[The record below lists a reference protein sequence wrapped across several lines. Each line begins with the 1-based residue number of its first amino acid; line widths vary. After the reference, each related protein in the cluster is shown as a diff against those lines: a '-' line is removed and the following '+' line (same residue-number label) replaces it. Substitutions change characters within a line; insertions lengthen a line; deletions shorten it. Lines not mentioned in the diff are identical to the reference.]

1 MPNKGICKTVHVHF
15 QGIDI
20 WEDFLPIKLGSADII
35 LGLQW
40 LTTLGMTHTDWKL
53 QTMTFKFGNQDVTI
67 REDPS
72 LGRSLVSLKNIYKT
86 LLAEKNG
93 FWVELIEARIEQPF
107 STVELPRFLERII
120 EESPEIFAEP
130 VGLPPSRQHEHS
142 INLQPGTMPIS
153 VRPYRY
159 PHCQKAEIERLIKEM
174 LAARII
180 QPSTSPFSSPVLLV
194 KKKDGS
200 W

>member
-1 MPNKGICKTVHVHF
+1 M
-15 QGIDI
+15 
-20 WEDFLPIKLGSADII
+20 S
-35 LGLQW
+35 
-40 LTTLGMTHTDWKL
+40 HTDWKL
-53 QTMTFKFGNQDVTI
+53 QTMIFKFGNQDVTI

-120 EESPEIFAEP
+120 EESPKIFAE
-130 VGLPPSRQHEHS
+130 PPSRQHEHS

-159 PHCQKAEIERLIKEM
+159 PHCQKAENERLIKEM
-174 LAARII
+174 LAAGII
-180 QPSTSPFSSPVLLV
+180 QPSKSPFSSPVLL
-194 KKKDGS
+194 S
-200 W
+200 